1 MILLKHIVIGAWLFP
16 EVIKRVA
23 CTPRFFSE
31 LMMNFYHHYLNGFIC
46 SLFWTAH
53 ELTKDEK
60 HQMNF
65 KVACVVKT
73 ELFFMEWFY
82 YNLVMLIKWCK
93 IPYKNLGKVLSFSR
107 NQVFCLKI
115 WKLWRAPTTI
125 QFKIFFAETSQTFP
139 IYQCLQK
146 CVRDFLIL
154 FRSWV
159 ICKN

>member
-125 QFKIFFAETSQTFP
+125 QFNIFFAETSQTFP

-146 CVRDFLIL
+146 CVRDFFIL